1 MDGPVELTRGERVER
16 VLSGKEPH
24 LRPGDP
30 PPVPQ
35 ELEELRREHRKAIP
49 SPLALLDPEQHA
61 PGIDV
66 ADLERYDLGHAQ
78 ARAIGSAQGS
88 LVLRPRRRLQDPRHL
103 LGLNTT
109 GILRGS
115 ATNVSGL
122 VTAGRST
129 VTEKKNRRAE
139 TAALMVG
146 GRTPASVRCSW

>member
-1 MDGPVELTRGERVER
+1 MDGPVELTRGERVDR

-61 PGIDV
+61 LGINV

-78 ARAIGSAQGS
+78 ARAIGGAQGS
-88 LVLRPRRRLQDPRHL
+88 LVLRAQAPPPRPTPPPRGSTRRGSCAARRR
-103 LGLNTT
+103 T
-109 GILRGS
+109 S
-115 ATNVSGL
+115 AV
-122 VTAGRST
+122 
-129 VTEKKNRRAE
+129 
-139 TAALMVG
+139 
-146 GRTPASVRCSW
+146 W